1 MKEKRIEGN
10 FMPEQ
15 EYDAGNEML
24 FSYLRQIIYEPEKA
38 ELAMDKLP
46 ASLQRLGAGLDLLR
60 DFILETCSFGNDL
73 ANGCI
78 WDARMPSRENVL
90 AGPLKAV
97 YGMLQH
103 LIWLMNE
110 VTTGDYVQRM
120 SLTNDLAVSFNTMV
134 EMLLEL
140 SLQDRLTGLLNVTGF
155 DEKAEKLLREHPQE
169 SFFVLSIDI
178 HGFKRFNSLYG
189 TRQGDVMLLRVASLL
204 RSACG
209 KNELCARVHADEFV
223 CLIHEQEA
231 ADAAARFD
239 FKDAGFR
246 TLLVAQ
252 EELFRRGLYPVTDRS
267 IGLRQMRQ
275 YAVFAARSLKKAAPG
290 AYVVFDEKL
299 MHRYTVENTMLENFE
314 AARANEEFKIWY
326 QPKIDAQSGRIASC
340 EALVRWE
347 SSRGSI
353 LMPGE
358 FIELFENNG
367 LITVL
372 DFHLLDRI
380 CAELRSR
387 MAERKPVVPVA
398 VNFSR
403 VHLLDRNF
411 VHEVLQILSRHQI
424 KPEWI
429 EIEIT
434 ENAFFEDRELMQFM
448 MKQLHNEGFRIAMD
462 DFGSGFSSLNFLRTL
477 PIDVLKID
485 KLFLEDF
492 ATDRRSRLLL
502 QDILS
507 IAEHFGLQTVI
518 EGVETREEA
527 GFLRGC
533 GCDLFQGFYFYRPL
547 RSSEFWQILTEQQ
560 ETGKSR

>member
-1 MKEKRIEGN
+1 
-10 FMPEQ
+10 MPEK
-15 EYDAGNEML
+15 EYDAGNELL

-38 ELAMDKLP
+38 ELAMEKLP
-46 ASLQRLGAGLDLLR
+46 VSMQRLGAGLDLLR
-60 DFILETCSFGNDL
+60 DFVLEARLFGSDL
-73 ANGCI
+73 ANGRI

-90 AGPLKAV
+90 AGPLKSV
-97 YGMLQH
+97 HGMLQH

-120 SLTNDLAVSFNTMV
+120 SLTNDLSVAFNTMV

-140 SLQDRLTGLLNVTGF
+140 SLQDRLTGLLNVNGF
-155 DEKAEKLLREHPQE
+155 DEKAAKLLREYPQE
-169 SFFVLSIDI
+169 PFWVLSIDI
-178 HGFKRFNSLYG
+178 HDFKHVNSLYG
-189 TRQGDVMLLRVASLL
+189 TQQGDAMLLQVAKLL
-204 RSACG
+204 RTACRE
-209 KNELCARVHADEFV
+209 NELCARVHADEFV
-223 CLIHEQEA
+223 CLIHEKDA
-231 ADAAARFD
+231 AAAAARFD

-246 TLLVAQ
+246 TLLITQ
-252 EELFRRGLYPVTDRS
+252 ENLFRRGFYPVTDHLVS
-267 IGLRQMRQ
+267 LRQMRQ
-275 YAVFAARSLKKAAPG
+275 YAVFAARHSQQGEEPD
-290 AYVVFDEKL
+290 AYMVFDEKL

-314 AARANEEFKIWY
+314 AARFNEEFKIWY
-326 QPKIDAQSGRIASC
+326 QPKVDAKSGRIASC

-347 SSRGSI
+347 SGKGNI

-358 FIELFENNG
+358 FIELFEHNG

-380 CAELRSR
+380 CAELRNR
-387 MAERKPVVPVA
+387 MAARKPVVPVA

-411 VHEVLQILSRHQI
+411 VGELLRILARHQI

-448 MKQLHNEGFRIAMD
+448 LKQLHNEGFRIAMD

-507 IAEHFGLQTVI
+507 IAEHFGLQTVL
-518 EGVETREEA
+518 EGVETKEEV

-547 RSSEFWQILTEQQ
+547 RSLEFWRVLSEEQEKREKQII
-560 ETGKSR
+560 